1 MALDAVKLRECLLR
15 NSVRFILEHP
25 PSGARWPMLKE
36 GPKSGRDK
44 PFPSI
49 AREGL
54 SRSAPPVHQVDHRLR
69 PWSVLAFFARLS
81 MKEIAISKF
90 KATCLEVLERVR
102 KTRTP
107 ILVTRF
113 GKPIAEVQP
122 PSASKPAG
130 DWLGSLAGTA
140 KILGDIVSPASDAD
154 DWEVLK
160 K

>member
-1 MALDAVKLRECLLR
+1 
-15 NSVRFILEHP
+15 
-25 PSGARWPMLKE
+25 
-36 GPKSGRDK
+36 
-44 PFPSI
+44 
-49 AREGL
+49 
-54 SRSAPPVHQVDHRLR
+54 
-69 PWSVLAFFARLS
+69 

-113 GKPIAEVQP
+113 GKPVAEVKP
-122 PSASKPAG
+122 PSVSKHAG

-140 KILGDIVSPASDAD
+140 QIRGDIVSPATGEE